1 MRHARTRYV
10 RTVLLAAGLALA
22 PAAAPLPASAQTPG
36 TLDPRPLPAL
46 ANPGDPSL
54 PAKELFGRA
63 AEPAPLAAR
72 ALGSYAAGCLAG
84 AVALPVDGPGWRVMR
99 VSRNRNWGH
108 PDLVALLER
117 LAAATPEAVG
127 WPGLLVGDLAQPRGG
142 PMIWGHASHQNG
154 LDADVWLTP
163 MPETGVDRPARE
175 TMMATSVVRADRRDV
190 DPAVWT
196 PAHARL
202 IALAA
207 RERRVERLFVNAA
220 IKKALCRE
228 TTGDRSWLGKVRPM
242 WGHDYHMHIRM
253 TCPAGE
259 TGCALQA
266 PVPPGDGC
274 DASLDWWFT
283 DEVLN
288 PRPGGGGARREK
300 TLADL
305 PDACRRVLVAD

>member
-1 MRHARTRYV
+1 MRHAPSRLLPPL
-10 RTVLLAAGLALA
+10 LLAAALALL
-22 PAAAPLPASAQTPG
+22 PAGASAQTLG
-36 TLDPRPLPAL
+36 TLDPRPLPPL
-46 ANPGDPSL
+46 ANPHDPAL
-54 PAKELFGRA
+54 PAKALFGRA
-63 AEPAPLAAR
+63 ADPAPLAAR
-72 ALGSYAAGCLAG
+72 ALGSYAAGCIAG
-84 AVALPVDGPGWRVMR
+84 SVALPVDGPGWRVMR

-163 MPETGVDRPARE
+163 MPQAGVDRAARE

-207 RERRVERLFVNAA
+207 RDPRVERLFVNAA
-220 IKKALCRE
+220 IKQALCRE
-228 TTGDRSWLGKVRPM
+228 TVGDRSWLGKVRPL
-242 WGHDYHMHIRM
+242 WGHDYHMHIRLA
-253 TCPAGE
+253 CPAGE
-259 TGCALQA
+259 DGCTPQA

-274 DASLDWWFT
+274 DATLDWWFT

-288 PRPGGGGARREK
+288 PRPGGGGGRREK

-305 PDACRRVLVAD
+305 PDACREVLVAR